1 MAPRFSNL
9 SATATNLEDI
19 QTSTPITIF
28 STSSSVTTDA
38 PTYSTLS
45 TLDQGFSTATSDS
58 SSSTTL
64 NTGSTPATQTTALS
78 ITSNSYAQSTPSFVV
93 PPVVENDES
102 QAQLSSGTSSEVLHS
117 QPTTST
123 GATNGLNNAIATAS
137 ASLAS
142 TSLASTAP
150 LVKIPATNTYQF
162 AAVTVAST
170 TSGAP
175 KPSSTV
181 QYPNAQNGNAA
192 MASGFNQIYKTLSE
206 TSSCDA
212 TDTNQAF
219 SCISGELAQCQG
231 DGTYVLKSCPQGQS
245 CYALPLPSSQTGISV
260 ECAVPGDAASRLAA
274 QPSATSSAVSAVSQA
289 SSMAQG
295 PSTQNTQNVQGGFVV
310 GGFNIP
316 ITTSVQQQAQITA
329 SLPSAEA
336 DSNSQAE
343 TSIPQKSATTPSTR
357 TAAQTFA
364 TTTTLQKAISATT
377 ASQAEN
383 VDALNQSSAS
393 QVATAAPATTA
404 SHIPSAKPG
413 DPFPSSQVT
422 TVVKPVEQS
431 STSQNTMEAS
441 PTIAASQIKN
451 TKTENRPSTTVTTSE
466 DSSPTALPGPLF
478 SVLNPSPPSTPTEQ
492 DHQAQSTPTSILALP
507 AAAKDIPESTPTKGA
522 GPAGV
527 TIVPMTPPPATNN
540 HDDNNNTGNNS
551 PPGINNVV
559 NEKVVVNSSGNSP
572 IYITVTTTVTT
583 TAHDPVATS

>member
-19 QTSTPITIF
+19 QTSTPITIS
-28 STSSSVTTDA
+28 STSSSATTDA
-38 PTYSTLS
+38 PTFSTPS
-45 TLDQGFSTATSDS
+45 ALDQGFSTATSDDS

-64 NTGSTPATQTTALS
+64 NTPSTPATQTAAIS
-78 ITSNSYAQSTPSFVV
+78 ITSNSDAQSTPSFVV
-93 PPVVENDES
+93 PPVVKNDES
-102 QAQLSSGTSSEVLHS
+102 QAQSSDATSSGVSHS
-117 QPTTST
+117 QPTTSA
-123 GATNGLNNAIATAS
+123 GAINGLNNAIATAS
-137 ASLAS
+137 ESLAS

-150 LVKIPATNTYQF
+150 LVEIPATNTYQF

-175 KPSSTV
+175 KSSATV

-219 SCISGELAQCQG
+219 SCISGEIAQCQG

-245 CYALPLPSSQTGISV
+245 CYALPLPSGQTGISV
-260 ECAVPGDAASRLAA
+260 ECAVPGNAASRLAA
-274 QPSATSSAVSAVSQA
+274 QPSATSPLVSAVSQA
-289 SSMAQG
+289 SSTAQG
-295 PSTQNTQNVQGGFVV
+295 PSTQNTQNYQGGFVV
-310 GGFNIP
+310 GGFNTP
-316 ITTSVQQQAQITA
+316 ITTSVQQQALTTA

-343 TSIPQKSATTPSTR
+343 TSTPHESATTPSAR
-357 TAAQTFA
+357 IASQSPA
-364 TTTTLQKAISATT
+364 TSTTLQRAVSATT

-383 VDALNQSSAS
+383 VDAPNQSSAS
-393 QVATAAPATTA
+393 QAATEAPATTA
-404 SHIPSAKPG
+404 SRIPSAKPG
-413 DPFPSSQVT
+413 DQSPSSQVT
-422 TVVKPVEQS
+422 TVLKPAEQS
-431 STSQNTMEAS
+431 STSQDNHEVS
-441 PTIAASQIKN
+441 PTTAASEVKN
-451 TKTENRPSTTVTTSE
+451 TRTENRPSATVTTSE

-478 SVLNPSPPSTPTEQ
+478 SVLNPSPSSTPTKQE
-492 DHQAQSTPTSILALP
+492 HQVQPTPTSILALP
-507 AAAKDIPESTPTKGA
+507 AAAKDIPETTPTKIA

-527 TIVPMTPPPATNN
+527 TIVPMTPPPK
-540 HDDNNNTGNNS
+540 NNNDDSNNSGNNS
-551 PPGINNVV
+551 PPGIDNVV

-583 TAHDPVATS
+583 TAHDPVATA